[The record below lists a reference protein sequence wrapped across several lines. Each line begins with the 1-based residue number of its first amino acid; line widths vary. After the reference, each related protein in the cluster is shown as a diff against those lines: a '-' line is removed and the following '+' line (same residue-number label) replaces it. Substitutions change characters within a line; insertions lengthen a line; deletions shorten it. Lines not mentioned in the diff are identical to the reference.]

1 MRERTGA
8 RCALGEGIGGWIGRC
23 AGVWFESRDG
33 REKDTLLIF
42 CQLSCSM
49 MAAMMLL
56 SEAFDDCF
64 STLALIIDWKIIGDT
79 VLRK

>member
-1 MRERTGA
+1 MGENKGA
-8 RCALGEGIGGWIGRC
+8 RFSLGEWIGGWIGRC

-49 MAAMMLL
+49 MAATMLL
-56 SEAFDDCF
+56 SEGFD
-64 STLALIIDWKIIGDT
+64 
-79 VLRK
+79 V